1 MTTPIEL
8 PPAFPPPVFPPPVA
22 ANGHRNRAGKPKR
35 PKMFILVAAVLGLRL
50 GRRVLFETYGIAGA
64 VVGLV
69 AFLVI
74 LTSWRVIVRRRARAA
89 GVAEYTPEAIAK
101 QFARSGAAAPA
112 FAEDGTLLGASLYA
126 VNQRSKVIEVTTE
139 FEVFSSTGAKL
150 GHVRQIGQGRF
161 KRFLRFFTSFDQF
174 LTHHLDITD
183 SDDVVVLRITRPAKL
198 FKSRIEVFDGHDVFL
213 GRVVQ
218 RNIFGKINFGMYSA
232 DGEHI
237 ATLKAENWR
246 AWDFRV
252 ELWNGAE
259 VARVTK
265 TWEGLARTVLSN
277 ADTYVVRIH
286 QPLNEPLRSLVCAVA
301 LSIDLAL
308 KQDARGLGA

>member
-1 MTTPIEL
+1 MI
-8 PPAFPPPVFPPPVA
+8 V
-22 ANGHRNRAGKPKR
+22 
-35 PKMFILVAAVLGLRL
+35 LVIAIAVLKL
-50 GRRVLFETYGIAGA
+50 GRRALFEVYGFKGA
-64 VVGLV
+64 AAGLV
-69 AFLVI
+69 VFLMI
-74 LTSWRVIVRRRARAA
+74 LTAWRTIVRRRARAA

-101 QFARSGAAAPA
+101 QFARSGAPAPA
-112 FAEDGTLLGASLYA
+112 FEEDGTLLGASLYA
-126 VNQRSKVIEVTTE
+126 VNQRSKVIEVITE

-150 GHVRQIGQGRF
+150 AHVRQIGQGGFRRF
-161 KRFLRFFTSFDQF
+161 IRFFTSFDQF

-183 SDDVVVLRITRPAKL
+183 PDDDVVLRITRPAKF
-198 FKSRIEVFDGHDVFL
+198 FKSRIEVFNGHDVFL

-218 RNIFGKINFGMYSA
+218 RNIFGKINFGMYAA

-252 ELWNGAE
+252 ELWNGIE

-265 TWEGLARTVLSN
+265 TWEGLARTMLST
-277 ADTYVVRIH
+277 ADTYVVRVH
-286 QPLNEPLRSLVCAVA
+286 QPLADPLRSLVCAVA

-308 KQDARGLGA
+308 KQDARGLGFGI